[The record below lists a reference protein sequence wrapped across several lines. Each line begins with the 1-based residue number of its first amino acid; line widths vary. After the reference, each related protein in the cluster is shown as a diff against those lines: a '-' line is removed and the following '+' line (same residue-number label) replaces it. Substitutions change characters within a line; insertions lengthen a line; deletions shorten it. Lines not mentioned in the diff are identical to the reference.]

1 MQKEKVRK
9 LGRPKLSAIA
19 IRIEK
24 YIKQEPDWF
33 INSLDDR
40 VCNKFNIDF
49 DKFNRHFEKV
59 SGLSYG
65 TYLKEEAIRRLT
77 LEYGSLKDALE
88 QAKFYDNN

>member
-9 LGRPKLSAIA
+9 IGRPKQSPIA

-24 YIKQEPDWF
+24 YIGQEPDWF
-33 INSLDDR
+33 KDNFDNL
-40 VCNKFNIDF
+40 VCNEFNIDF

-65 TYLKEEAIRRLT
+65 TYLKKEAKRRLT
-77 LEYGSLKDALE
+77 LEYGSLRKAMKK
-88 QAKFYDNN
+88 AKNL

>member
-1 MQKEKVRK
+1 MQEEKVRK

-19 IRIEK
+19 TKIEK
-24 YIKQEPDWF
+24 YIRQEPDWF
-33 INSLDDR
+33 IGEFDNS

-65 TYLKEEAIRRLT
+65 TYLKEEAKRRLT
-77 LEYGSLKDALE
+77 LEYGSLRKAME
-88 QAKFYDNN
+88 KAKNL